1 MPTASQNQ
9 PSALPEISSA
19 DEAQLRDALKRCSPA
34 TVEAALRYRQTK
46 DAALLSVI
54 VLGIIERFL
63 EPAAVAR
70 LREAD
75 DDVRMVED
83 LGLDSLTLIEA
94 IMKIEEVLDISIKNE
109 DLRNLRTIGDVRGF
123 IEHRALGLPPPA
135 PSKFLPV
142 EAIAAVMPQQPPF
155 LFLREATISTNWAS
169 GLYVISGDES
179 FLAGHFKDNPI
190 FPASI
195 LLEALGQLAVL
206 YLLQAQNPQLTAP
219 VDPKTILFTGCD
231 GVRCHRVCRPGDTL
245 KLSVKPRRLRMPLA
259 SFEGAVRV
267 GQERAAVA
275 EEISLTFGF
284 QVETPTAAGAEKVDT
299 APAAESPAQ
308 E

>member
-1 MPTASQNQ
+1 MPPASQNQ
-9 PSALPEISSA
+9 PSATPEISSV

-34 TVEAALRYRQTK
+34 TVEAALRYRRTK
-46 DAALLSVI
+46 EAALLSTI

-63 EPAAVAR
+63 DPASVAR
-70 LREAD
+70 LRESD

-109 DLRNLRTIGDVRGF
+109 DLRNLRTLGDVRGF
-123 IEHRALGLPPPA
+123 IEHKALGLPA
-135 PSKFLPV
+135 PVPSRFLPV
-142 EAIAAVMPQQPPF
+142 EAIAAIMPQQPPF

-179 FLAGHFKDNPI
+179 FLAGHFRDNPI

-195 LLEALGQLAVL
+195 LIEALGQLAVL
-206 YLLQAQNPQLTAP
+206 YLLQVQNPQLTAP

-231 GVRCHRVCRPGDTL
+231 GVRCHRVCRPGDVL
-245 KLSVKPRRLRMPLA
+245 KLSVKPKRLRMPLA
-259 SFEGAVRV
+259 SFEGTIRV
-267 GQERAAVA
+267 GQERAAAA

-284 QVETPTAAGAEKVDT
+284 QVD
-299 APAAESPAQ
+299 APAPASATAESGGS
-308 E
+308 ENTKS

>member
-1 MPTASQNQ
+1 MPPASQNQ
-9 PSALPEISSA
+9 PSSSSEIATA

-34 TVEAALRYRQTK
+34 TVEAALRYRKSK
-46 DAALLSVI
+46 DPALLSTI

-63 EPAAVAR
+63 DPAAVAR
-70 LREAD
+70 LHEAD

-109 DLRNLRTIGDVRGF
+109 DLRNLRTMGDVRGF
-123 IEHRALGLPPPA
+123 IEHKALGLPPPV
-135 PSKFLPV
+135 PSKFMPV
-142 EAIAAVMPQQPPF
+142 EEIAAVMPHQPPF

-206 YLLQAQNPQLTAP
+206 YLLQAKNPQLTAP

-231 GVRCHRVCRPGDTL
+231 GVRCHRVCRPGDIL
-245 KLSVKPRRLRMPLA
+245 KLTVKPRRLRMPLA
-259 SFEGAVRV
+259 SFEGQVRV
-267 GQERAAVA
+267 GQERAAAA

-284 QVETPTAAGAEKVDT
+284 QVDGPPPEPVADSVPDP
-299 APAAESPAQ
+299 APADPGA
-308 E
+308 

>member
-1 MPTASQNQ
+1 MPPASQNEPTAS
-9 PSALPEISSA
+9 PEITSA
-19 DEAQLRDALKRCSPA
+19 DEVQLRDALKRCSPA

-46 DAALLSVI
+46 DAALLSTI

-123 IEHRALGLPPPA
+123 IEHKALGLPAPV
-135 PSKFLPV
+135 PSKFLPI
-142 EAIAAVMPQQPPF
+142 EAIAAVMPHQPPF
-155 LFLREATISTNWAS
+155 LFLREATVSTNWAS
-169 GLYVISGDES
+169 GIYVISGDES
-179 FLAGHFKDNPI
+179 FLAGHFRDNPI

-206 YLLQAQNPQLTAP
+206 YLLQAQNPQLAGP

-245 KLSVKPRRLRMPLA
+245 KLSVKPKRLRMPIA
-259 SFEGAVRV
+259 SFEGIVRV

-284 QVETPTAAGAEKVDT
+284 QVEAPTPSAEALAAVGGNGTD
-299 APAAESPAQ
+299 P
-308 E
+308 